1 MRSRVGDRN
10 AGVAKRVVLAGGD
23 VSTHAVSMATGC
35 LRVQVQK
42 LRNDH
47 GHLLAAIYD
56 DPVGFPR
63 EGRPARN
70 AKVEIRG
77 GQATATFEGLPPGE
91 YAVAVHHDESGDGK
105 MNVNLLGLPTEGFG
119 LSNFDK
125 LKMTPPSFDQS
136 KFDYPGGEKA
146 IEIKIHYLF

>member
-1 MRSRVGDRN
+1 
-10 AGVAKRVVLAGGD
+10 
-23 VSTHAVSMATGC
+23 MATGC

-47 GHLLAAIYD
+47 GHLLAAVYD

-63 EGRPARN
+63 EGRPARH

-91 YAVAVHHDESGDGK
+91 YAVAVHHDENDDGK
-105 MNVNLLGLPTEGFG
+105 MNVNLLKLPTEGFG
-119 LSNFDK
+119 LSKFEK

-136 KFDYPGGEKA
+136 KFDYAGGDETV
-146 IEIKIHYLF
+146 EIKIHYLF